1 MNSFPDNK
9 KFAFTIFDDT
19 DLSTVDNLQ
28 PMYRLLADLGMRTT
42 KSVWPLA
49 SVPEGKYSGSS
60 LQDAEYREFIL
71 QLRDLGFEIALHNVR
86 NHHACREMVVRGLE
100 EFRKIVGQYPAVH
113 ANHSRNAENL
123 YWGAARFHSL
133 KPLYAL
139 GSALTGART
148 FRGHLPGGECFWGDL
163 CREHIKYVR
172 NFVFREINLDRVN
185 PTMPYHEPGKPFVN
199 YWFSSCDGADVE
211 RFCELLSEENQE
223 KLEREGGVCIV
234 YTHFACGFV
243 ENGRVNSRVEELL
256 RALAARGGWFVPV
269 SNLLDHLRSQRSNR
283 ISRSE
288 ILAMESRW
296 ARDRVKSAARYAVR
310 ALKQSL
316 AANGHP
322 TVPATHGAS
331 KTRIVHVTSAHS
343 PLDTRIFY
351 KECRSLAGAG
361 YDVTLL
367 GAHSMNEVMDGV
379 QFRGLGKSQGRRHR
393 MTTKLTALCGEALR
407 LNADVYHIHDPELLF
422 MALLLR
428 ATGKRVIYDIHEDLP
443 RTILYKRY
451 IPDYLRK
458 PLMWAVERFENLS
471 ARIMTGLVTA
481 TPTIDKRFSAIHRH
495 TAVVNNFPLRDEL
508 APTSDLAWGEREMSV
523 AYIGGISEERGIRE
537 MLTAVDL
544 LPESLGARLEL
555 AGKFS
560 PPDLQT
566 EMAAR
571 AEWKHVNW
579 HGMLDRDDI
588 CALLGRVRAGLV
600 VLHPEQNFVVSQPI
614 KLFEYMA
621 AGIPVIASDFPLW
634 RSIIEKA
641 GCGMLVDPFR
651 PEQTAGAIERL
662 LSDSALA
669 EEMGRCGRRAVEE
682 RFNWNAE
689 ESTLLSFYSSI
700 VANGRVAEAQ
710 PIALETS
717 AGAR

>member
-1 MNSFPDNK
+1 MNTFPDNK

-19 DLSTVDNLQ
+19 DLSTVENIQ
-28 PMYRLLADLGMRTT
+28 PVYQLLAELGMRTT

-60 LQDAEYREFIL
+60 LQDAPYRDFIL

-86 NHHACREMVVRGLE
+86 NHHSSRQIVKDGLE
-100 EFRKIVGQYPAVH
+100 AFRNIIGEYPAVH

-133 KPLYAL
+133 KPLYAI
-139 GSALTGART
+139 GSAVTGART
-148 FRGHLPGGECFWGDL
+148 FRGHLSDEDCFWGDL
-163 CREHIKYVR
+163 CRERIQYVR

-185 PTMPYHEPGKPFVN
+185 PTMPYHEAGKPFVN
-199 YWFSSCDGADVE
+199 YWFSSCDAADAE
-211 RFCELLSEENQE
+211 RFCELLSERNQD

-243 ENGRVNSRVEELL
+243 ENGRVNPRVEERL
-256 RALAARGGWFVPV
+256 RSLAERGGWFVPV
-269 SNLLDHLRSQRSNR
+269 STLLNHLREQRSSA

-288 ILAMESRW
+288 ILTMECRW
-296 ARDRVKSAARYAVR
+296 AHDRIVSAARYAIQTVKK
-310 ALKQSL
+310 ALTSQRYPG
-316 AANGHP
+316 A
-322 TVPATHGAS
+322 PATQGAF
-331 KTRIVHVTSAHS
+331 KARIVHVTSAHS

-351 KECRSLAGAG
+351 KECRSLASAG

-367 GAHSMNEVMDGV
+367 GAHSMNEVIDGV
-379 QFRGLGKSQGRRHR
+379 RFRGLGNSQGRRHR

-428 ATGKRVIYDIHEDLP
+428 ASGKRVIYDIHEDLP

-451 IPDYLRK
+451 IPEYLRK
-458 PLMWAVERFENLS
+458 PLMWAVEKFENFS

-481 TPTIDKRFSAIHRH
+481 TPTIDKRFSAIHAR

-508 APTSDLAWGEREMSV
+508 APASHLEWKSREMSV

-537 MLTAVDL
+537 MLAAINIVPPFL
-544 LPESLGARLEL
+544 HARLEL
-555 AGKFS
+555 AGRFS
-560 PPDLQT
+560 PPDLRE
-566 EMAAR
+566 EMAAQP
-571 AEWKHVNW
+571 EWKHVNW
-579 HGMLDRDDI
+579 RGMLDRQGI
-588 CALLGRVRAGLV
+588 CELLARVRAGLV

-641 GCGMLVDPFR
+641 GCGILVDPFR
-651 PEQTAGAIERL
+651 PEQSAKAIERL
-662 LSDSALA
+662 LGDSSLA
-669 EEMGRCGRRAVEE
+669 EEMGRRGRRAVEE
-682 RFNWNAE
+682 HLNWNAE
-689 ESTLLSFYSSI
+689 ERTLLSFYSS
-700 VANGRVAEAQ
+700 VLARAKPAETKA
-710 PIALETS
+710 IALETS
-717 AGAR
+717 PGAH